1 VAVLLALGAWVT
13 WGLRV
18 RAARAPHDPPPRGEL
33 RGAWHVHTTRS
44 DGRGTLDEVVAA
56 AREAGLQFVVVS
68 DHEVLAPEE
77 EGWRG
82 GVLVVKATEAST
94 PFGHVVAVGVPRP
107 LTPEEREA
115 DPLAT
120 IRSLGGRA
128 VVAHPLHPRRP
139 FTGWGR
145 GAWAGL
151 EVVSNDTAWGETLA
165 SNSWLRVAQAALVFP
180 FDRARAV
187 LELQGDPRA
196 ELRRFDQESAAAR
209 RADHRAAPRV
219 LFCSADAHGYPS
231 YRAAFEA
238 FSMHVPLTLTGDG
251 TADARSVAAALL
263 DGRAV
268 CVLDGVAPANDVRL
282 ARSPDGRGL
291 EVRLDAPDLSRAS
304 FTLVRDGEPVAERT
318 PAARAGQAII
328 PFACEGG
335 HCTPG
340 DYRVEATWGGRPWI
354 FTNPIRIE

>member
-1 VAVLLALGAWVT
+1 MLLAAGPWLA
-13 WGLRV
+13 WGLRL
-18 RAARAPHDPPPRGEL
+18 RAERAPRAPPPRGEL

-77 EGWRG
+77 EGWHG
-82 GVLVVKATEAST
+82 DVLVVKAVEAST
-94 PFGHVVAVGVPRP
+94 RFGHVVAVGVPRP
-107 LTPEEREA
+107 LSREERDGDA
-115 DPLAT
+115 LAT
-120 IRSLGGRA
+120 IRALGGQA
-128 VVAHPLHPRRP
+128 VVAHPLHPQRP

-145 GAWAGL
+145 GEWRGL

-165 SNSWLRVAQAALVFP
+165 TNSWLRVAQAALVFP

-196 ELRRFDQESAAAR
+196 ELRRFDQESGAAR
-209 RADHRAAPRV
+209 RGNPRAPPRA
-219 LFCSADAHGYPS
+219 LLCSADAHGYPS
-231 YRAAFEA
+231 YRSAFEA
-238 FSMHVPLTLTGDG
+238 FSMHVPLTVTGEG
-251 TADARSVAAALL
+251 RADARSVAGALL

-268 CVLDGVAPANDVRL
+268 CVLDGVAAASGVRL
-282 ARSPDGRGL
+282 GRSADGRGL
-291 EVRLDAPDLSRAS
+291 ELRLDAPDLSLAA
-304 FTLVRDGEPVAERT
+304 FTLVHDGSALAHRM
-318 PAARAGQAII
+318 PAARAGPAVI

-335 HCTPG
+335 RCAPG
-340 DYRVEATWGGRPWI
+340 DYRIEATWGGRPWI